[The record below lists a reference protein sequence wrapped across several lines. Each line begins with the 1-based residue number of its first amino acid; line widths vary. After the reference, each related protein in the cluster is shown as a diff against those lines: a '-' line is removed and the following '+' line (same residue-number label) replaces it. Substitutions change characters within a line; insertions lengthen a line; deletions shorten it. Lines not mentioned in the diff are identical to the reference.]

1 MGFSASNVH
10 KQYGISLMTPAYT
23 HPLTGA
29 GVRKVWMELVK
40 PSDGATS
47 EHVDFYYTNTSNI
60 AGYDNVHDE
69 STKENQYQYH
79 PTPVRSQSRVKK
91 ERLESMSSSFN
102 TLIFEEE
109 EEHDTADIGDFD
121 AFSSTVNNLSG
132 KIESFSLSDVVE
144 TSLNILRPTIDNG
157 RVDIKRST
165 SEACSYGEAD
175 LYTLRSTSDNSRGGI
190 KRSTSDACSSGEV
203 DPKQSLLHT
212 PGNSD
217 KIYSLMSTSEPSRND
232 LLRSNSDPSRGDFLR
247 STSKCGIQT
256 RGEGDHFY
264 TTSGLVQVTDL

>member
-1 MGFSASNVH
+1 
-10 KQYGISLMTPAYT
+10 
-23 HPLTGA
+23 
-29 GVRKVWMELVK
+29 MELVK

-60 AGYDNVHDE
+60 AGYDNIDDE
-69 STKENQYQYH
+69 SRKENQYQYH
-79 PTPVRSQSRVKK
+79 PTPVRSQSRVKL
-91 ERLESMSSSFN
+91 ERLESTSSSFN
-102 TLIFEEE
+102 TLIFDEEE
-109 EEHDTADIGDFD
+109 ERDTADIGDFD
-121 AFSSTVNNLSG
+121 AFNSTVNNLSG

-165 SEACSYGEAD
+165 SEAYSYGECTV
-175 LYTLRSTSDNSRGGI
+175 TLRSTSDNSRGGI
-190 KRSTSDACSSGEV
+190 KRSTSDAYSSGEV

-212 PGNSD
+212 PDNSD

-232 LLRSNSDPSRGDFLR
+232 LLRS
-247 STSKCGIQT
+247 TSKCSIQT

-264 TTSGLVQVTDL
+264 TTSGLVQVTDLLS